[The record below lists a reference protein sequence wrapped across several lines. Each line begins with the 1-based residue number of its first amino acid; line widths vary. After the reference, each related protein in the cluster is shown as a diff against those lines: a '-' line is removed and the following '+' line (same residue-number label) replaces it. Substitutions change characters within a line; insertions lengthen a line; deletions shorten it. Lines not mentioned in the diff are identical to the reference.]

1 MHPPSMEAEA
11 SASRHVM
18 VPKPSHSAWPA
29 PALAVTR
36 PGMLYVY
43 STPNGAGR
51 AMSYEELPN
60 PWPMLLVAVFDDD
73 QEEEAAR
80 LLYWLGGQPTVA

>member
-1 MHPPSMEAEA
+1 
-11 SASRHVM
+11 M
-18 VPKPSHSAWPA
+18 V
-29 PALAVTR
+29 
-36 PGMLYVY
+36 YVY

-73 QEEEAAR
+73 QEEEAAK
-80 LLYWLGGQPTVA
+80 LLHWLGEGPGGA

>member
-1 MHPPSMEAEA
+1 
-11 SASRHVM
+11 M
-18 VPKPSHSAWPA
+18 VPKPSHSLAPA
-29 PALAVTR
+29 PPLAATLR
-36 PGMLYVY
+36 GMVYVY

-80 LLYWLGGQPTVA
+80 LLHWLGGQPSVA